1 MRNRGVEIYML
12 NDSEVTGSNTFDI
25 KSMIQLQ
32 GLSDQKLIKALL
44 KVHQFVSSIILSEKP
59 GVSELLQCS
68 SLISQR
74 LLHGID
80 TTEAFIHACIE
91 VYYKTRNLSE
101 FNCNNVLELM
111 QDGIRRNLVTGD
123 DSLDFYARE
132 VSLNTRNLNNWSV
145 LEKVKQQSSIYL
157 QSVELFDDNLKK
169 ARQIGDPTSRQI
181 PEFLGRMSKA
191 NSGSSKELSIW
202 NDIETVKI
210 NNEFFTKINFYTL
223 ANLLSISFSLSTLSD
238 VDWKEEYIQ
247 KVGKQSKWA
256 VALDRFVRVTKIL
269 GIRDS
274 PLPFDHQWINSVM
287 KNDNSDKINYT
298 LQIEIYTLHDALQ
311 IRYSP
316 NNSLYNYLLS
326 VQKNERLEGFSNPI
340 LSNYLNLRGKYFTF
354 VKMLFRSFSNDIEME
369 GMVLK
374 LIELLS
380 WRLALHGFLTS
391 IRIPETAHQAFES
404 KMDMLTLYYKWFHK
418 YSVRAVA
425 QLLKIDVSVV

>member
-1 MRNRGVEIYML
+1 ML
-12 NDSEVTGSNTFDI
+12 SDSEVTCSNTFDI

-68 SLISQR
+68 SLISQH
-74 LLHGID
+74 LLHGLD
-80 TTEAFIHACIE
+80 TTGAFINACIE
-91 VYYKTRNLSE
+91 VYYKTRSLSE

-111 QDGIRRNLVTGD
+111 QDGIHRNLVSGD
-123 DSLDFYARE
+123 DSDWDFYARE
-132 VSLNTRNLNNWSV
+132 VSLNTRNLNKWSG

-157 QSVELFDDNLKK
+157 QSVELFDDDLKK
-169 ARQIGDPTSRQI
+169 ARHIGGPNSRNI
-181 PEFLGRMSKA
+181 PGFLGRISKA
-191 NSGSSKELSIW
+191 GSSKELSVW
-202 NDIETVKI
+202 NDIETVKM
-210 NNEFFTKINFYTL
+210 NNEFFSKIKFYTL
-223 ANLLSISFSLSTLSD
+223 ANLLSINFSLSTLSD
-238 VDWKEEYIQ
+238 VDWKEEYLQ
-247 KVGKQSKWA
+247 KVGRQSKWA

-269 GIRDS
+269 GQRDS
-274 PLPFDHQWINSVM
+274 HLPFDHQWINSLM
-287 KNDNSDKINYT
+287 QNDNPDKINYT

-326 VQKNERLEGFSNPI
+326 VQKNERPEGFSNPI
-340 LSNYLNLRGKYFTF
+340 LSNYLNLRAKYFTF
-354 VKMLFRSFSNDIEME
+354 VKMLFPSFSNDIEMD
-369 GMVLK
+369 GIVLK
-374 LIELLS
+374 LMELLS

-391 IRIPETAHQAFES
+391 MRVPETTHQAFES

-425 QLLKIDVSVV
+425 QLLKIEVS